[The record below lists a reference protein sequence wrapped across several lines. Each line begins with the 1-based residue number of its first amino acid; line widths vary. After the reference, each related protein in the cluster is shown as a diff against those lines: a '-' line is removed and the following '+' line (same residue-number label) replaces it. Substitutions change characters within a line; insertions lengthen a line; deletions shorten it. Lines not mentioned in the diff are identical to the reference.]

1 MKPGYFALVGQHR
14 FHGLSHEQL
23 MDHIE
28 RFEDLV
34 LSIKANGVSKDYLLW
49 KLFPY
54 SLAGEAASWL
64 KQLKPGSLKT

>member
-1 MKPGYFALVGQHR
+1 
-14 FHGLSHEQL
+14 